1 MAKKIVLQQNDNGIK
16 LLFSIKKDGEIS
28 NIENCIVRI
37 KFQNSATKEEF
48 QKVAKIVD
56 SENGEAWCTLFRKDL
71 GSVGSYTTEVE
82 TTYPNGI
89 RLTDKN
95 PFLIIISEESFEIS
109 PEIVEDVPG
118 YTDENLE

>member
-16 LLFSIKKDGEIS
+16 LLFSIQKDGEIS

-56 SENGEAWCTLFRKDL
+56 GENGEAWCTLFRKDL
-71 GSVGSYTTEVE
+71 GSAGSYTTEVE

-95 PFLIIISEESFEIS
+95 PFLIIVSEESFEIS

-118 YTDENLE
+118 YTDESLE

>member
-16 LLFSIKKDGEIS
+16 LLFSIQKDGEIS

-37 KFQNSATKEEF
+37 KFQNSVTKEEF

-56 SENGEAWCTLFRKDL
+56 SENEEAWCTLFRKDL

-95 PFLIIISEESFEIS
+95 PFLIIVSEESFEIS

-118 YTDENLE
+118 YTDESLE

>member
-16 LLFSIKKDGEIS
+16 LLFSIQKDGEIS

-56 SENGEAWCTLFRKDL
+56 CENGEAWCTLFRKDL

-95 PFLIIISEESFEIS
+95 PFLIIVSEESFEIS

-118 YTDENLE
+118 YTDESLE

>member
-16 LLFSIKKDGEIS
+16 LLFSIQKDGEIS

-37 KFQNSATKEEF
+37 KFQNSVTKEEF
-48 QKVAKIVD
+48 QKVAKSVD
-56 SENGEAWCTLFRKDL
+56 GENGEAWCTLFRKDL

-95 PFLIIISEESFEIS
+95 PFLIIVSEESFEIS

-118 YTDENLE
+118 YTDESLE